1 MNKGLGKVKEPDVD
15 IWGKSVQAEE
25 TARAKALKQRCACRF
40 RNHDGGQFGLE
51 QSGPEE
57 E

>member
-1 MNKGLGKVKEPDVD
+1 MSKGLGKVKEPDVD

-25 TARAKALKQRCACRF
+25 TARAKALKQWCACRF
-40 RNHDGGQFGLE
+40 RNHDGGQCGLE